1 MTELEEAL
9 LALRV
14 AENHFNEAATPNQ
27 VDMAIFEYNE
37 ALDRY
42 EKALRKAKAERLR
55 ERRDIPH
62 RGWNNDR
69 SKDR

>member
-27 VDMAIFEYNE
+27 VGMAIFEYNE

-42 EKALRKAKAERLR
+42 EKALRRAKAECE
-55 ERRDIPH
+55 ERRDSDGLEDLLPRI
-62 RGWNNDR
+62 
-69 SKDR
+69 